1 MPSHRRSALSPSLP
15 PQVMPQH
22 LKETSFWVGINEE
35 RLADDDILQGLQ
47 SRFSSRPVAKRID
60 SDGTNS
66 KTKRV
71 RSVGSGRC
79 VGCNGMA

>member
-1 MPSHRRSALSPSLP
+1 
-15 PQVMPQH
+15 MPQH
-22 LKETSFWVGINEE
+22 LKETSFWVGLNEE

-47 SRFSSRPVAKRID
+47 SRFSSRPVAKKID

-71 RSVGSGRC
+71 GGSTVGFGRRNEMIML
-79 VGCNGMA
+79 GE